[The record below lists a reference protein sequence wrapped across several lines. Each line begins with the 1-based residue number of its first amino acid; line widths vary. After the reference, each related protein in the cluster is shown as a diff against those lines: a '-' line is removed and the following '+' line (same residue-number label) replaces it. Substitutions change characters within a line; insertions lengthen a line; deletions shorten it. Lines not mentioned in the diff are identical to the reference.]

1 MDAMIQAGMAAVENL
16 ELAFA
21 DQVFS
26 EEHLGLLVGVY
37 SIIMLLRAITPIK
50 ERLFT
55 PKWQWLIAPINI
67 TLASVGVFLLGL
79 TTFDTFGMQVVMV
92 AFASMFATFTHE
104 SVGKYLIDWAVERL
118 KAKIQNNAN
127 KS

>member
-1 MDAMIQAGMAAVENL
+1 MDEMIHAGTKAAENL
-16 ELAFA
+16 EGVFSE
-21 DQVFS
+21 QVFS
-26 EEHLGLLVGVY
+26 EEHLGLLVAVY

-67 TLASVGVFLLGL
+67 ALASIGVFVLGL
-79 TTFDTFGMQVVMV
+79 TTFETLGMKVVMV

-104 SVGKYLIDWAVERL
+104 SIGKYLVDWAVERL
-118 KAKIQNNAN
+118 KSKIAKNGNQ
-127 KS
+127 S